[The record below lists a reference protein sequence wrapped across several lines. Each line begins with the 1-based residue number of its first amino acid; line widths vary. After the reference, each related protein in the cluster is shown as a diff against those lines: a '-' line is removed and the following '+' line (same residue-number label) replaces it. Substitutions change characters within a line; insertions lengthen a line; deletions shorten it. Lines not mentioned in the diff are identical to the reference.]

1 MIIKKKILDCFR
13 LLVEVWQSQ
22 LVGAQ
27 KEVSTVAKAY
37 IILENAYILNRL
49 LVKIWILKVLL
60 VKPQGNEEH
69 VFRNWRRGDIYEIVG
84 TNIRMATSHKTMEYL
99 YIAEKNKVNLE
110 LCIQRMFLWRLKKN
124 KNISANKS

>member
-1 MIIKKKILDCFR
+1 M
-13 LLVEVWQSQ
+13 
-22 LVGAQ
+22 
-27 KEVSTVAKAY
+27 
-37 IILENAYILNRL
+37 
-49 LVKIWILKVLL
+49 LL

-110 LCIQRMFLWRLKKN
+110 LCIQRMFL
-124 KNISANKS
+124 